1 VNINQTGDEVMT
13 MLDELQYRLK
23 QNDGIVTTAQA
34 NKAGVSNERL
44 SQLRIYSKL
53 NSVRYMRFL

>member
-1 VNINQTGDEVMT
+1 MT

>member
-1 VNINQTGDEVMT
+1 MNINQTGDEVMT